1 MNWIQESIIEAD
13 LMDDTTIIIR
23 VKNEEDWIGH
33 SIQSVIDNIKNA
45 KIIVVDNSSTDSSLN
60 IARLFKHDTSI
71 SKSERYVDLEI
82 INIEKY
88 SPGRAINQAVKLV
101 NTKSILLL
109 SSHCEIIEY
118 SENLVNNLL
127 EKHVAIFGKQIP
139 RYFGKNR
146 TYHIP
151 RLEETLEKFKDAK
164 LFAEENG
171 VRIFNATIGGELEVF
186 ERANFSNL
194 FNVNPNKELRL
205 SLSSILTDFEVEKIS
220 GDTFSDVFPSATVYN
235 TIEDFNFEEETSI
248 IKNTLGTKIVSKLIK
263 EYTVIGPVNNEFFV
277 KRRT

>member
-139 RYFGKNR
+139 RYFGKKILPRYIWSHYGEEQVINMFSKLENR
-146 TYHIP
+146 YFLHNAFCAFRTSYLIDNP
-151 RLEETLEKFKDAK
+151 FNENLVGKEDRYWAADVI
-164 LFAEENG
+164 ENG
-171 VRIFNATIGGELEVF
+171 Y
-186 ERANFSNL
+186 SY
-194 FNVNPNKELRL
+194 
-205 SLSSILTDFEVEKIS
+205 
-220 GDTFSDVFPSATVYN
+220 VY
-235 TIEDFNFEEETSI
+235 EP
-248 IKNTLGTKIVSKLIK
+248 KLICHHH
-263 EYTVIGPVNNEFFV
+263 YTANGNTWRGVD
-277 KRRT
+277 